1 MLNHGHFKIKDWTF
15 HHVVQI
21 EKTNHQ
27 IQYFKRTGHKDYQ
40 TKLLSGCKMF
50 FLSPYAL
57 QAPKKVSH
65 GG

>member
-1 MLNHGHFKIKDWTF
+1 MLFKLK
-15 HHVVQI
+15 
-21 EKTNHQ
+21 KTNHQ